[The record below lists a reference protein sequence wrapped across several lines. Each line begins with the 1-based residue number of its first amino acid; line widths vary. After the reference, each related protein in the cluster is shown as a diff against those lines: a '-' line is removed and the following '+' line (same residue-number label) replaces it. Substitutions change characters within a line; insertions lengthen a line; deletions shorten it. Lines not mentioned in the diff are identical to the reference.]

1 MKRLAGL
8 VLFLAVFG
16 GAAIVRARQ
25 DAVIPYP
32 ADEVSAALQ
41 RLSQPSVPGPL
52 SGDPAIAVGWYGHA
66 GTCDDARAAYQAAD
80 APLPAGASVTV
91 DDAANIQVAAP
102 YGPAGIVLADAADGS
117 CDYAIEKSPTLVIS
131 GPGVR
136 ETASFRTVVCSTI
149 LGINIAG
156 GDFETADGPFYVAAA
171 LGDTPGVWQV
181 GIAGGTFVDGLQ
193 NKTTPGA
200 STEKTQWT
208 APVTTTSNGY
218 IFDGQGPQ
226 GPVHVE
232 MICTPFKGST

>member
-1 MKRLAGL
+1 VKRLAGL
-8 VLFLAVFG
+8 VLFLAVLG
-16 GAAIVRARQ
+16 GATIVRAHR
-25 DAVIPYP
+25 DVVIPYP
-32 ADEVSAALQ
+32 PDEVSAALA
-41 RLSQPSVPGPL
+41 RLSQPSVPRPL
-52 SGDPAIAVGWYGHA
+52 PGDPEIAVGWYGHA
-66 GTCDDARAAYQAAD
+66 GTCDDARAAYEAAD
-80 APLPAGASVTV
+80 APLPAGATATV
-91 DDAANIQVAAP
+91 DGAGNVQVAGP
-102 YGPAGIVLADAADGS
+102 YGPAGIVLADAADGG
-117 CDYAIEKSPTLVIS
+117 CVYATESAPTLVVS

-171 LGDTPGVWQV
+171 LGDTPDTWTV

-218 IFDGQGPQ
+218 VFDGQGPQ
-226 GPVHVE
+226 GPVHVQ